1 MDHEEAEEVGGQAQ
15 GKRPQPSHGSGLDD
29 AKPSPPPTWLTYR
42 RRPACRET
50 VNYPIQSLAL
60 DGPIDA
66 TCTDDA
72 SPAFGKSFFL
82 SDKPRFPLG
91 HASF

>member
-1 MDHEEAEEVGGQAQ
+1 MGRDSTT
-15 GKRPQPSHGSGLDD
+15 PTL
-29 AKPSPPPTWLTYR
+29 PSPTCLTLR

-50 VNYPIQSLAL
+50 VNYPIESLAL
-60 DGPIDA
+60 DGLIDA

-82 SDKPRFPLG
+82 SDKARFPLG
-91 HASF
+91 HPSF